1 MYYQKLNDVRGKND
15 IIGWIKFFLDGI
27 IEIAKIAKEKFK
39 KVVEL
44 IKKIYLQIADLKIK
58 YDNAKRIIDYFYDE
72 PYSTR
77 KKISEALELP
87 ESTVN
92 GVINELKSA
101 HIIRETTGYS
111 RNQIFVFSE
120 YVEIF
125 LSE

>member
-1 MYYQKLNDVRGKND
+1 MYIRYMKYKTIIKNYPNDYSIYFAPKIMFLNINVN
-15 IIGWIKFFLDGI
+15 ILSLFQN
-27 IEIAKIAKEKFK
+27 
-39 KVVEL
+39 
-44 IKKIYLQIADLKIK
+44 KKIDIRINDLKVK
-58 YDNAKRIIDYFYDE
+58 YDNAKKIIDYFYDE

-77 KKISEALELP
+77 KKISGALKMP

-101 HIIRETTGYS
+101 NIIQETTGYS